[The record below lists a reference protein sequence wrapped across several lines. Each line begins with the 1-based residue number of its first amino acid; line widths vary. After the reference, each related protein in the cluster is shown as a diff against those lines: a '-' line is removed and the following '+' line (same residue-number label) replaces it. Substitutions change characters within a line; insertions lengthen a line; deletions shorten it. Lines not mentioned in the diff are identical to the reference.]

1 MQRRKFL
8 RTAGV
13 GGAAVAVAGTLAAPA
28 IAQSMPK
35 IKWRLASSFPKSLD
49 TIYGAG
55 EVFAK
60 CVAALTDNKFQI
72 RVFAAGEIVPG
83 LQVVDAVQNETVEC
97 GHTASYYYVGK
108 DPTFAFDTAVPFG
121 LNTRQHN
128 AWVYY
133 GGGIELMREFYKEYN
148 MTSFLMSNTGAQM
161 GGWWRKEIKTPED
174 MKGVK
179 MRIGGFAGQVM
190 AKLGVVPQQIAGG
203 DIYPALEKG
212 TIDAAEWVG
221 PYDDQKLGFNKVA
234 PYYYY
239 PGWWEGGAALSL
251 YCGQQGL
258 STRCRPCYKE
268 AIASRCRRHRREMS
282 VAKYDAHE
290 SQGAARTG
298 GGRHQ
303 VPAVPAV
310 GDGGLLQ
317 RRQRA
322 LCRDHRQEPQVQ
334 EGLRLVEAVPQRRG
348 PVVPRGREHLRQLH
362 GAPVGRQQAVAP
374 KGRVQTVGKAPLR
387 RGFFFGA
394 LRNRARWQA

>member
-13 GGAAVAVAGTLAAPA
+13 GGGAVAVAGTLAAPA
-28 IAQSMPK
+28 VAQSMPEV
-35 IKWRLASSFPKSLD
+35 KWRLASSFPKSLD

-55 EVFAK
+55 EFFAK
-60 CVAALTDNKFQI
+60 RVAALTDNKFQI

-108 DPTFAFDTAVPFG
+108 DPTFAFDTAIPFG

-128 AWVYY
+128 AWVYF
-133 GGGIELMREFYKEYN
+133 GGGLELMREFYKEYK
-148 MTSFLMSNTGAQM
+148 MTSFLMSHTGAQM
-161 GGWWRKEIKTPED
+161 GGWWRKEIKSPED

-203 DIYPALEKG
+203 EIYPALEKG

-239 PGWWEGGAALSL
+239 PGWWEGAAALSL
-251 YCGQQGL
+251 YCGDKAFAALPADVQGGD
-258 STRCRPCYKE
+258 
-268 AIASRCRRHRREMS
+268 CRRRRRHGEL
-282 VAKYDAHE
+282 VGRQVRRPE
-290 SQGAARTG
+290 PQGAARAG
-298 GGRHQ
+298 GSRYQ
-303 VPAVPAV
+303 VPALPAV

-322 LCRDHRQEPQVQ
+322 LRRDHRQEPQVQ
-334 EGLRLVEAVPQRRG
+334 EGLRLLEALPQRGG
-348 PVVPRGREHLRQLH
+348 PVVPGGREHLRQLH

-374 KGRVQTVGKAPLR
+374 KRPLQTVGKAPLR
-387 RGFFFGA
+387 RGFFFA
-394 LRNRARWQA
+394 HSPCAWQA